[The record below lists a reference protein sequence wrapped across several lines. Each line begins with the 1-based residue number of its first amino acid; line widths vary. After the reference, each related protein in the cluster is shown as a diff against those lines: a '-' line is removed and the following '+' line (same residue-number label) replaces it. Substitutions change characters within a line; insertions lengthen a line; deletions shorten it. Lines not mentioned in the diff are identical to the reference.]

1 MIAIAG
7 QDLEELRSLT
17 RAEALKRFGATD
29 DDLVRSVGYGQIEGV
44 DRLDPEGFPGH
55 LFFRGDQLVMVY
67 VPQRSLTDVS
77 PATLLGELGKP
88 EALLASR
95 AGADSTYHVYPGR
108 GIAFSAD
115 QDTVEMLE
123 AFPPM
128 TLEAYK
134 TQIHYD
140 PGEFI
145 R

>member
-17 RAEALKRFGATD
+17 RAEALERFGASE
-29 DDLVRSVGYGQIEGV
+29 DDLVRGVASGQIQSI
-44 DRLDPEGFPGH
+44 DRLDPQGFPGH
-55 LFFRGDQLVMVY
+55 LFFRGNELVMVY
-67 VPQRSLTDVS
+67 VPQRSLADVS
-77 PATLLGELGKP
+77 PAALLGELGKP
-88 EALLASR
+88 DALLASR

-115 QDTVEMLE
+115 ENRVEMLE

-134 TQIHYD
+134 SQIHYD